1 MIINDKEF
9 GEVIVRKNALSSS
22 VKFSVSTSGR
32 LQISVPKFTP
42 DFLVKKYLNSSRE
55 QVRSKLNLKDPST
68 QRSRDA
74 KKKILMKKA
83 KELNYSIMNL
93 IN

>member
-1 MIINDKEF
+1 MKFIDAEF

-32 LQISVPKFTP
+32 LQISVPKYTP

-55 QVRSKLNLKDPST
+55 QIKKKLDLKDPAS

-74 KKKILMKKA
+74 
-83 KELNYSIMNL
+83 
-93 IN
+93 